1 MRRISGHYTRLDE
14 KQVEFDF
21 EIPSSWE
28 ELDGHQYATVL
39 QVLSYHN
46 ADRFVIGASLIALL
60 CQKNWDVVSNLP
72 QDELYDL
79 LPLTNFMIE
88 EQPPVKNYFP
98 VLKIRKKQC
107 HAPAA
112 DLSNIGFGE
121 WCFVFQFYSYYR
133 KTNDIVWLEKM
144 IATLYRPADPTQV
157 VDSVTFSGD
166 VRERFNENL
175 IEKRALSVR
184 DVPEKFKLAVFGWFT
199 AAINQ
204 VMMYRPNVFPPVP
217 EGAELQDQE
226 EQPEDGRTWLS
237 VFRELLGPKWG
248 ISDQLKFTNAMFV
261 LDALEEQKIAYDE
274 AMKAAKA

>member
-1 MRRISGHYTRLDE
+1 
-14 KQVEFDF
+14 
-21 EIPSSWE
+21 
-28 ELDGHQYATVL
+28 
-39 QVLSYHN
+39 
-46 ADRFVIGASLIALL
+46 
-60 CQKNWDVVSNLP
+60 
-72 QDELYDL
+72 
-79 LPLTNFMIE
+79 
-88 EQPPVKNYFP
+88 
-98 VLKIRKKQC
+98 
-107 HAPAA
+107 
-112 DLSNIGFGE
+112 
-121 WCFVFQFYSYYR
+121 VFQFYSYYR

-184 DVPEKFKLAVFGWFT
+184 DIPEKFKLAVFGWFT
-199 AAINQ
+199 AAVNQ

-217 EGAELQDQE
+217 EGSEFQE
-226 EQPEDGRTWLS
+226 QGEQPEDGRTWLS

-248 ISDQLKFTNAMFV
+248 TSEQLKFTNSMFV